1 MTKTAYRKAALVDVK
16 HDRDKWVELGALV
29 KEHYLVRS
37 MTPKDW
43 FIIVKQREGYE
54 IEVYPTFEMSDGFQF
69 SHVNLLTRS
78 SYGSI
83 SRIAYHELCSSASDT
98 ISSIDRMID
107 LAKDKR
113 Y

>member
-16 HDRDKWVELGALV
+16 HDRNKWTELGALV

-83 SRIAYHELCSSASDT
+83 SHIAYHELCSSASDT

>member
-16 HDRDKWVELGALV
+16 HDRDKWAELGALV

-54 IEVYPTFEMSDGFQF
+54 IEVYPTFEISDGFQF

-78 SYGSI
+78 PYGAI
-83 SRIAYHELCSSASDT
+83 GHIAYHELCFSASDT
-98 ISSIDRMID
+98 ISSIDRMVTLI
-107 LAKDKR
+107 KDR
-113 Y
+113 TY

>member
-16 HDRDKWVELGALV
+16 HDRDKWTELGVLV

-69 SHVNLLTRS
+69 SHVNLLTDVYKRQAFLS
-78 SYGSI
+78 ACGSRLRLY
-83 SRIAYHELCSSASDT
+83 SGWSGET
-98 ISSIDRMID
+98 
-107 LAKDKR
+107 
-113 Y
+113 

>member
-1 MTKTAYRKAALVDVK
+1 MTKTAYRKASLVDVK
-16 HDRDKWVELGALV
+16 HDRNKWTELGALV

-37 MTPKDW
+37 MTPRGW

-78 SYGSI
+78 SHGSI
-83 SRIAYHELCSSASDT
+83 SHVAYHELCSSASDT

-107 LAKDKR
+107 LAKNKR

>member
-1 MTKTAYRKAALVDVK
+1 
-16 HDRDKWVELGALV
+16 
-29 KEHYLVRS
+29 

-78 SYGSI
+78 SYESI
-83 SRIAYHELCSSASDT
+83 SHIA
-98 ISSIDRMID
+98 
-107 LAKDKR
+107 
-113 Y
+113 